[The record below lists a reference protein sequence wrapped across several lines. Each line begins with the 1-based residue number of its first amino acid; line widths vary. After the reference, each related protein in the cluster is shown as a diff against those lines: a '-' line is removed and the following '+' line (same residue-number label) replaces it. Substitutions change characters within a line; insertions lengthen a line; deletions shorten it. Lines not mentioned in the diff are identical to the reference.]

1 MKKRVDAVAVGEG
14 DVSAGRLPEKKKKFF
29 GRSEWQLYVMIAL
42 PIALLILFCYV
53 PLAGIRLAFVE
64 NFLVKKGIWGSPW
77 GGLKWFREMFLI
89 PDFWNIISNTL
100 VIACLKVFIGFP
112 IPIIVSL
119 LLNEV
124 HSKGQKRTI
133 QTLIYLPYFLSWVV
147 LGNIIFQLFGSQ
159 GSITVLLSKLGIKL
173 NVFADGNQFVTM
185 IVASDL
191 WKTFG
196 FSTVVYLA
204 SLTGIDRGLYEAAEI
219 DGAGRFKQTVHITIP
234 GIMPIVM
241 LVGILNLG
249 NVLNAGFEQ
258 ILVLY
263 NPLVYDKAE
272 IIDTYVYKMGILQNQ
287 EELATAVGLFKG
299 VISAILI
306 VTVNVVCTKVTDYR
320 VF

>member
-1 MKKRVDAVAVGEG
+1 MT
-14 DVSAGRLPEKKKKFF
+14 SAAAEETLFAERSAAIRKKKFF
-29 GRSEWQLYVMIAL
+29 NSNEWQLYVLIAV

-53 PLAGIRLAFVE
+53 PMAGIRLAFVE
-64 NFLVKKGIWGSPW
+64 NFYVKKGIWGSPW
-77 GGLKWFREMFLI
+77 GGLKWFREMLLI
-89 PDFWNIISNTL
+89 PDFWSIISNTL

-159 GSITVLLSKLGIKL
+159 GSITVALAKLGLDLK
-173 NVFADGNQFVTM
+173 VFSNGSQFVTM

-191 WKTFG
+191 WKGFG

-219 DGAGRFKQTVHITIP
+219 DGAGRFKQTLHITLP

-272 IIDTYVYKMGILQNQ
+272 IIDTFVYKMGILQNQ

-299 VISAILI
+299 VISAVLI
-306 VTVNVVCTKVTDYR
+306 VTVNVVCTRVTDYR